1 MSSSTDP
8 TSAAYAQA
16 VKELG
21 LKSNIAKAL
30 EIPDRELTVEVPFRR
45 DNGEVE
51 SVIGFRVQHNNTR
64 GPFKGGIRYHEHV
77 DIDEVRSL
85 ATLMTWKTSLLDI
98 PYGGGKGGIG
108 VDPRKYSKTELER
121 MSRRFFRAI
130 DPIIGVNVDI
140 PAPDVNTNAQVMSW
154 FMDEYSQLHGY
165 SPAIVTGKPLELGGS
180 AGREAATGKGTA
192 VITKETAQNWNID
205 LKNSR
210 VVIQGFGNVGSY
222 AAKFLH
228 EYGCKIIAV
237 SDVTG
242 GLYDPDGLDI
252 DSLFEYNYANKTI
265 NGFDQGKELTN
276 DELLAEKLRRI
287 ANHGALGK
295 HDHEIGGMNSRL
307 DGIQAAVLSVKL
319 KYIDKWNSSRYKNS
333 EKYNRALHGIEDIF
347 LPKIHPR
354 SKHIFHVYTLRTNV
368 RDPLRD
374 YLSNK
379 GIDTGVH
386 YPVALPY
393 LPPFRELNYTPKQL
407 PVASIYQDKILSLP
421 MYPELSGTQI
431 NRICTAIKDF
441 YKNFEK

>member
-21 LKSNIAKAL
+21 LKRNIAKAL

-192 VITKETAQNWNID
+192 VITRETAQNWNID
-205 LKNSR
+205 LKNSK

-265 NGFDQGKELTN
+265 DGFNQGKKITN
-276 DELLAEKLRRI
+276 DELLALECDFLIPAALGSAINEKNVDSLNCKVIVEAANGPVTGSAANKLWNKKIAIIPDILTNAGGVTVSYFEWVQNLQQFKWTEDDVNQKLEDKMVNAFNEVYEIKKSKQVPMRI
-287 ANHGALGK
+287 ASFMVA
-295 HDHEIGGMNSRL
+295 
-307 DGIQAAVLSVKL
+307 
-319 KYIDKWNSSRYKNS
+319 IDRVHVA
-333 EKYNRALHGIEDIF
+333 YN
-347 LPKIHPR
+347 
-354 SKHIFHVYTLRTNV
+354 LRE
-368 RDPLRD
+368 
-374 YLSNK
+374 
-379 GIDTGVH
+379 G
-386 YPVALPY
+386 
-393 LPPFRELNYTPKQL
+393 
-407 PVASIYQDKILSLP
+407 
-421 MYPELSGTQI
+421 
-431 NRICTAIKDF
+431 
-441 YKNFEK
+441 

>member
-192 VITKETAQNWNID
+192 VITRETAQNWNID
-205 LKNSR
+205 LKNSK

-265 NGFDQGKELTN
+265 DGFDQGKKLTN
-276 DELLAEKLRRI
+276 DELLALECDFLIPAALGSAINEKNVDSLNCKVIVEAANGPVTGSAANKLWNKKIAIIPDILTNAGGVTVSYFEWVQNLQQFKWTEDDVNQKLEDKMVNAFNEVYEVKKSKQVPMRI
-287 ANHGALGK
+287 ASFMVA
-295 HDHEIGGMNSRL
+295 
-307 DGIQAAVLSVKL
+307 
-319 KYIDKWNSSRYKNS
+319 IDRVQVA
-333 EKYNRALHGIEDIF
+333 YN
-347 LPKIHPR
+347 
-354 SKHIFHVYTLRTNV
+354 LRE
-368 RDPLRD
+368 
-374 YLSNK
+374 
-379 GIDTGVH
+379 G
-386 YPVALPY
+386 
-393 LPPFRELNYTPKQL
+393 
-407 PVASIYQDKILSLP
+407 
-421 MYPELSGTQI
+421 
-431 NRICTAIKDF
+431 
-441 YKNFEK
+441 

>member
-192 VITKETAQNWNID
+192 VITREAAQVWNID
-205 LKNSR
+205 LKNSK

-265 NGFDQGKELTN
+265 DGFDQGKKLTN
-276 DELLAEKLRRI
+276 DELLALECDFLIPAALGSAINEKNVNSLNCKVIVEAANGPVTGSAANKLWNKKIAIIPDILTNAGGVTVSYFEWVQNLQQFKWTEDDVNQKLEDKMVNAFNEVYEVKKSKQVPMRI
-287 ANHGALGK
+287 ASFMVA
-295 HDHEIGGMNSRL
+295 
-307 DGIQAAVLSVKL
+307 
-319 KYIDKWNSSRYKNS
+319 IDRVHVA
-333 EKYNRALHGIEDIF
+333 YN
-347 LPKIHPR
+347 
-354 SKHIFHVYTLRTNV
+354 LRE
-368 RDPLRD
+368 
-374 YLSNK
+374 
-379 GIDTGVH
+379 G
-386 YPVALPY
+386 
-393 LPPFRELNYTPKQL
+393 
-407 PVASIYQDKILSLP
+407 
-421 MYPELSGTQI
+421 
-431 NRICTAIKDF
+431 
-441 YKNFEK
+441 